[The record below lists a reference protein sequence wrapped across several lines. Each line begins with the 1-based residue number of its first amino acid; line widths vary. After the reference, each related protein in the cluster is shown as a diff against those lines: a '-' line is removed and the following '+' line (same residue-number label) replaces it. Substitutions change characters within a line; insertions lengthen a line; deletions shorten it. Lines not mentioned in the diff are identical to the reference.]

1 MEKKNASQIKWKLK
15 VIYREIVT
23 TNAKFEELDKHTNET
38 ISEFKHLLEKLVD
51 KIEKEW
57 VEKEATSIANVSASR
72 ISTYLFR

>member
-1 MEKKNASQIKWKLK
+1 M
-15 VIYREIVT
+15 T

-38 ISEFKHLLEKLVD
+38 ISEFKRLLEKLVD